1 MRALSVSVALLAVLV
16 STPNHAAAQTD
27 LAGEWEFV
35 IMSESGET
43 QVRLRVELAVT
54 PDGRLLGTTGPE
66 SPNDAEKMTGSVRG
80 STVQF
85 FWNTHFEGTP
95 VDFRFTGT
103 ATEDGMAG
111 TVVVDFGERGGVSQ
125 SNWIATR
132 AEPLA

>member
-1 MRALSVSVALLAVLV
+1 MRALSVNVALLAVLV
-16 STPNHAAAQTD
+16 SAPNHAAAQSD
-27 LAGEWEFV
+27 LTGEWEFV

-54 PDGRLLGTTGPE
+54 PDGRLLGATGPE
-66 SPNDAEKMTGSVRG
+66 GPNDTEKMTGSVKG

-85 FWNTHFEGTP
+85 FWNTYFEGTP
-95 VDFRFTGT
+95 VDFSFTGT

-111 TVVVDFGERGGVSQ
+111 SVVVDFGERGGVSR